1 MEKEVKNKKI
11 NEEIENWWNRNTFS
25 YGVAKNNFK
34 KFDQVGSVDF
44 DKIDLFFFSELDR
57 KFEKHLKVNF
67 NDFLTENFQIN
78 ELKNKNI
85 LDIACGSGI
94 FTVKFA
100 KISKNVEAIDL
111 TENAVKLTK
120 IHLKLLGL
128 DALVKKMDAQNLKFK
143 NNSFDFVNAWGC
155 LMHMPNT
162 QKAINEIYRCS
173 KKNSKTL
180 AYFYNKN
187 SWTFWFSIF
196 FLRGI
201 LMLGFFKYG
210 FDSTKLVTRFTDGQ
224 TQGGNI
230 LTKVYSKK
238 QLKKMYSKAG
248 FDQIKVDNLYIDGYA
263 DRLPAIKF
271 PIFKFL
277 PKKIK
282 DYLSKKLSWG
292 LIVKAHKY

>member
-1 MEKEVKNKKI
+1 MSNNINDKI
-11 NEEIENWWNRNTFS
+11 EDWWNKNTFS
-25 YGVAKNNFK
+25 YGVAKNDFK
-34 KFDQVGSVDF
+34 KYDQVGTVDF
-44 DKIDLFFFSELDR
+44 DNINLFFFSELDR
-57 KFEKHLKVNF
+57 KFEKHLQVKF
-67 NDFLTENFQIN
+67 NDFLIENFQIKKL
-78 ELKNKNI
+78 ENKKI

-111 TENAVKLTK
+111 TQNAVKLTK

-128 DALVKKMDAQNLKFK
+128 DASVNKMDAQNLTFK
-143 NNSFDFVNAWGC
+143 ENSFDFVNAWGC
-155 LMHMPNT
+155 LMHMPDT
-162 QKAINEIYRCS
+162 QKAINEIYRCLDI
-173 KKNSKTL
+173 NSSTL

-187 SWTFWFSIF
+187 SWAYWFSII

-201 LMLGFFKYG
+201 ILLGFFKYG
-210 FDSTKLVTRFTDGQ
+210 FNSTRLVSRFTDGQ
-224 TQGGNI
+224 TKGGNI

-238 QLKKMYSKAG
+238 QLKKRYEEAG
-248 FDQIKVDNLYIDGYA
+248 FDEIEVEKVFIKGYA
-263 DRLPAIKF
+263 DRLPARKF

-282 DYLSKKLSWG
+282 DYLSKKLAWG